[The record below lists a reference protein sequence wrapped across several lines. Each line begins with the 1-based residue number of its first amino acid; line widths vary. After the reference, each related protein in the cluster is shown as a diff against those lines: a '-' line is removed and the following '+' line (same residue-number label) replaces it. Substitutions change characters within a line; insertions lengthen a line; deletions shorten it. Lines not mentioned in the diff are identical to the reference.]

1 VINQQKRCFFEQLLP
16 IKVKLTDMK
25 PKKSTDHHWLSDFSD
40 PERIFTVIVVAE
52 IMVVIYS
59 LSFLSFDFAYLN
71 ELAVL
76 SLLAQLIAI
85 SVIVLLSKSRQWLN
99 RQPVLS
105 GLLVVTGMSVLL
117 AVVYTRL
124 MVWMDDALQF
134 GLFSDSTLTTVRI
147 AIATTLT
154 LLALL
159 RYFYVQDQWASQIAA
174 LSKAQMHALQARI
187 KPHFLYNSLNSI
199 ASLIA
204 FDPPAAERAVLNLSG
219 LFRKAFT
226 DHQGSMTTL
235 ASELEWIEQYLAIEK
250 LRLMDRLQYDLQVDE
265 TLLSVK
271 IPILTIQPLIEN
283 AVIHGIQH
291 LSEGGRIS
299 LLVQPLKSG
308 FRVQVS
314 NPVNPGKQQAGTGT
328 GLDNIKQRLT
338 LKYADRLHF
347 AVTQDEQ
354 FVVCWEVR

>member
-1 VINQQKRCFFEQLLP
+1 
-16 IKVKLTDMK
+16 MK
-25 PKKSTDHHWLSDFSD
+25 PDSSSQTNWLSDFSTTQ
-40 PERIFTVIVVAE
+40 RIFTVIVVAQ

-59 LSFLSFDFAYLN
+59 LSFLAFDFNYLN

-85 SVIVLLSKSRQWLN
+85 SVIILLAKLHRLLN
-99 RQPVLS
+99 RLPVLP
-105 GLLVVTGMSVLL
+105 GIMVVVLMTL
-117 AVVYTRL
+117 MLGVLYTQL
-124 MVWMDDALQF
+124 MAWIDQALQF
-134 GLFSDSTLTTVRI
+134 GLFADPTLTTVRI
-147 AIATTLT
+147 GLATTLT

-159 RYFYVQDQWASQIAA
+159 RYFYVQDQWAHQIEA

-226 DHQGSMTTL
+226 HQQGGMTTL
-235 ASELEWIEQYLAIEK
+235 DKELEWVEQYLAIEK
-250 LRLMDRLQYDLQVDE
+250 LRLMDRLRCEISVDE
-265 TLLSVK
+265 SLKSVT

-291 LSEGGRIS
+291 LSGGGEIR
-299 LLVQPLKSG
+299 LTVQPLEQG
-308 FRVQVS
+308 FFVEVS
-314 NPVNPGKQQAGTGT
+314 NPVNLEKQHSGSGT
-328 GLDNIKQRLT
+328 GLDNIKQRLELT
-338 LKYADRLHF
+338 FAERLTF
-347 AVTQDEQ
+347 TVRQGEQ
-354 FVVCWEVR
+354 FVVRWEVVA

>member
-1 VINQQKRCFFEQLLP
+1 
-16 IKVKLTDMK
+16 MK
-25 PKKSTDHHWLSDFSD
+25 PDSPSQTNWLSDFSTT
-40 PERIFTVIVVAE
+40 ERIFTVIVVAQ

-59 LSFLSFDFAYLN
+59 LSFLAFDFTYLN

-85 SVIVLLSKSRQWLN
+85 SVIILLAKLHTTLNRLPVLPGILMVVLL
-99 RQPVLS
+99 
-105 GLLVVTGMSVLL
+105 TVLL
-117 AVVYTRL
+117 AVLYTQ
-124 MVWMDDALQF
+124 MMAWIDQALQF

-147 AIATTLT
+147 GLATTLT

-159 RYFYVQDQWASQIAA
+159 RYFYVQDQWANQIEA

-226 DHQGSMTTL
+226 HQKGGMTTL
-235 ASELEWIEQYLAIEK
+235 ERELEWVEQYLAIEK
-250 LRLMDRLQYDLQVDE
+250 LRLMDRLRFNLKVDE
-265 TLLSVK
+265 SLMSVK

-291 LSEGGRIS
+291 LSAGGD
-299 LLVQPLKSG
+299 VQLTIEAVGQG
-308 FRVQVS
+308 FFVEVS
-314 NPVNPGKQQAGTGT
+314 NPVNPDQQHTGTGT
-328 GLDNIKQRLT
+328 GLDNIRQRLQLT
-338 LKYADRLHF
+338 YADRLSF
-347 AVTQDEQ
+347 TVRQGDE
-354 FVVCWEVR
+354 FVVRWEVAA